1 MVAFL
6 SFQGIALSFFFI
18 CSFPGRGGLHR
29 SLLNINGDSNV
40 PSVADIQQGRHV
52 DLLRASE
59 NGASRASGR
68 RRGTR
73 ALGGGYKVNIGHG
86 VSSAQL
92 GLFIEVFLLC
102 RDYMIGVLLF
112 LFPRVLYGL
121 PGMFSLQETL
131 WSVLSGIAR
140 SASIGNSSS

>member
-1 MVAFL
+1 M
-6 SFQGIALSFFFI
+6 
-18 CSFPGRGGLHR
+18 
-29 SLLNINGDSNV
+29 
-40 PSVADIQQGRHV
+40 

-59 NGASRASGR
+59 NGASKASGR

-140 SASIGNSSS
+140 SASIGNSSSCNYIYVSLDIPSSVHAKYRKQIYRGLSHQPIIAESL